1 MSESEKSFMVIV
13 TDDEDETSGGIAF
26 FGTEDEVATHVEALL
41 ENGREQK
48 NVSVFAIKAL
58 PTEVRYRPVVSIVPD
73 AKTAD
78 DPESV
83 SA

>member
-26 FGTEDEVATHVEALL
+26 FGTEAEVAAHVEALL
-41 ENGREQK
+41 ENGKEQK
-48 NVSVFAIKAL
+48 NVSVFAVKAL

-73 AKTAD
+73 AKTAH